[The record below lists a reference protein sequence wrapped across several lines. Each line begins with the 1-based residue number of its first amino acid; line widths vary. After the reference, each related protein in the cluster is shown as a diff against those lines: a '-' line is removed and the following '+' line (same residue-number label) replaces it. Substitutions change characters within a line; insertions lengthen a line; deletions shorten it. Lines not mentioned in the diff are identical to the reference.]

1 MTGDMTKLAERAA
14 SGDREAY
21 GLLVAAHRDRLFAA
35 AFARTGNREDA
46 LDAVQDAVLAGM
58 SAVAGLRAPAAF
70 GRWMERLVASAC
82 RDRRRKAARAGELPG
97 AETRAAEAEPTSR
110 LWLAAIL
117 ESLPEPHG
125 RLLWSFY
132 FSGMRV
138 TEIARAVGRPEGT
151 VKRWLAEARAA
162 ALRRAIEMSGTAFV
176 VGVDVSDEELAGIE
190 RAARASGLSCERAA
204 DVWSS
209 HRAMG
214 DEIPAVA
221 IIAKRM
227 DGPCDAFLLMAMMR
241 NGREPDLSG
250 VPVIMLGP
258 GDKQH
263 AFAAWCAG
271 AECYLSRPFNPE
283 ELKSFMARVL
293 APP

>member
-1 MTGDMTKLAERAA
+1 MTSLAQRAI

-21 GLLVAAHRDRLFAA
+21 GLLVAANRDRLFAA

-46 LDAVQDAVLAGM
+46 LDAVQDAVIVGM
-58 SAVAGLRAPAAF
+58 SAVAELREPAAF
-70 GRWMERLVASAC
+70 ARWMERLVASAC
-82 RDRRRKAARAGELPG
+82 RERRRKARREAEPPG
-97 AETRAAEAEPTSR
+97 AAEARAPESEPTTR
-110 LWLAAIL
+110 LWLAEIMD
-117 ESLPEPHG
+117 SLPEPHG

-138 TEIARAVGRPEGT
+138 AEIARAVGRPEGT

-162 ALRRAIEMSGTAFV
+162 ALRRAIEMAGAAYA
-176 VGVDVSDEELAGIE
+176 VGVDLSEAERAGIE
-190 RAARASGLSCERAA
+190 EAARASSLVCEHST
-204 DVWSS
+204 DVWAA

-221 IIAKRM
+221 VIAKRM

-258 GDKQH
+258 GDRQH

-283 ELKSFMARVL
+283 ELRSFMARVL
-293 APP
+293 AAGRQ